1 MSRDWGLALERDELE
16 SLVGR
21 RLRLSFED
29 IMSHPRL
36 PEARRAHFESFSA
49 VYEGDPFLV
58 RLLLEA
64 GRFFVFHN
72 AAVLEAAQDPSRRET
87 WFTVAALKQQLAMF
101 GYASARQVDHLLAR
115 LCEVGFI
122 ERSRSPDDRRVWLLA
137 TTDKLRSH
145 HTEWLA
151 AHTVSLAMLYP
162 EHDYGPVLSRDPLYH
177 VLHCRASLPFHPVA
191 ARLMMTLPDTL
202 LFFAHAAGPLIQNA
216 VLKAAMDAGDPAAA
230 IPYMEVAERLGVSR
244 THIRNLMNSA
254 QSAGLVK
261 IVGRGGRS
269 IEILP
274 RHWASYDRGLAVGM
288 YLHDSVNLVVMPE
301 WTMRQA
307 EGATRQLAP
316 AMSG

>member
-1 MSRDWGLALERDELE
+1 LERDELE
-16 SLVGR
+16 RLAGR
-21 RLRLSFED
+21 RLRLSFEE
-29 IMSHPRL
+29 IVSHPRL
-36 PEARRAHFESFSA
+36 PEARRAHLAAFSD
-49 VYEGDPFLV
+49 VYGGDPFLV
-58 RLLLEA
+58 RLLLQA
-64 GRFFVFHN
+64 GRFLVFHS

-101 GYASARQVDHLLAR
+101 GYASSRQVDHLLAR

-122 ERSRSPDDRRVWLLA
+122 ERRRPPDDRRVWILA

-151 AHTVSLAMLYP
+151 AYSIPLAMLYP
-162 EHDYGPVLSRDPLYH
+162 DHDYGPVLSRDRFYH
-177 VLHCRASLPFHPVA
+177 ILLCRASLPFHPVA
-191 ARLMMTLPDTL
+191 ARLMTTLPDTL

-230 IPYMEVAERLGVSR
+230 IPYMDVADRFGVSR
-244 THIRNLMNSA
+244 THVRNLMNTA

-274 RHWASYDRGLAVGM
+274 RHWSSYDRGLAVGM
-288 YLHDSVNLVVMPE
+288 YLHDVANLVA
-301 WTMRQA
+301 MRQW
-307 EGATRQLAP
+307 TRGDMDGGTTAQLDR
-316 AMSG
+316 AMTASYRS